1 MGLYRKDFVG
11 MRRAEAVIPV
21 PGLNYN
27 ISVIFWF
34 GCCLMQKTI
43 LPQLLTFPANEFI
56 FLLWKVVG
64 VMCASSV

>member
-1 MGLYRKDFVG
+1 MG

-34 GCCLMQKTI
+34 DHCSMQKTI
-43 LPQLLTFPANEFI
+43 LPRLLAFPANEFV

-64 VMCASSV
+64 VMCASSI

>member
-1 MGLYRKDFVG
+1 MCRKDFMG
-11 MRRAEAVIPV
+11 TRRDEAVVPV

-34 GCCLMQKTI
+34 GRCSMQKTI
-43 LPQLLTFPANEFI
+43 LPQLLTFPTNEFI